1 MELLKNNPMAAKKK
15 AKVAV
20 DVQETE
26 ASVTDAIP
34 TALVMPIS
42 ELLKLSKSE
51 QQAFRTAG
59 GTSTEG

>member
-1 MELLKNNPMAAKKK
+1 MAAKKK